1 MNFCS
6 RCAAPVVLR
15 TPPGDE
21 RPRHVCDTC
30 GTIHYRNPKIV
41 VGCVAEWEG
50 MILLCRRAIEPR
62 AGLWTLPAGF
72 MENGE
77 SSEAGAARETREEA
91 CAQVEIDALFAYLSI
106 PRINQVYVMF
116 RGRIVDGIFSPGRE
130 SLETRLFSPGD
141 IPWQEIAFPSITRT
155 LELWLRDR
163 SEGKGF
169 GIHCDVIE
177 RDRPIRPD
185 APPRPNPILG

>member
-15 TPPGDE
+15 IPPGDE
-21 RPRHVCDTC
+21 RLRHVCDTC

-41 VGCVAEWEG
+41 VGCIAEWEG
-50 MILLCRRAIEPR
+50 RILLCRRAIEPR

-77 SSEAGAARETREEA
+77 SSEAGAARETWEEA
-91 CAQVEIDALFAYLSI
+91 CARVEIDALFAYLSI

-116 RGRIVDGIFSPGRE
+116 RGRIVDGVFSPGQE
-130 SLETRLFSPGD
+130 SLETKLFSPDD

-163 SEGKGF
+163 SKGKGF

-177 RDRPIRPD
+177 RDRPIRSDDPQ
-185 APPRPNPILG
+185 RPSPTSG